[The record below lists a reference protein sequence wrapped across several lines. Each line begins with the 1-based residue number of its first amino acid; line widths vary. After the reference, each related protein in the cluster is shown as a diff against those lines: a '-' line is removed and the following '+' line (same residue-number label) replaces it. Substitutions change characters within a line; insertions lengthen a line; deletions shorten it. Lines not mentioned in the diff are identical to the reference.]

1 MKALVFCVSVDHAQQ
16 VAKDFS
22 AAGVKTKSVTAS
34 TENRNLV
41 IQELRTGQI
50 QAITTVD
57 VFNEGVDIPEV
68 DTIVLLR
75 PTESPVIF
83 LQQIGRGLRR
93 FPGKEHV
100 LVLDFI
106 GAHRAEYRVD
116 KKYEALAGKSRAE
129 IIDNL
134 IKGFPF
140 LPSGNAIQLD
150 KLSQEHILDLIK
162 RQVKPNWANLILE
175 VKSSKL
181 TNLKDY
187 LSSSGRDLFEIYR
200 AGDRDKNW
208 SAILREAGLLD
219 TQLTKIDKAL
229 LRKIHRLLH
238 LDDVYRLDQFLQLL
252 ASDNPSW
259 ESQSENQRRWTSM
272 LFWNL
277 FEDGK
282 NPTTGKVWASMDS
295 ALEELRRSS
304 AFVSEVASL
313 FEVLRSQLKAKG
325 EKFELPSLDHPLVAH
340 ATYTRFELL
349 GALGFAR
356 LSGNSLYED
365 GATKTLES
373 AREGVYFIPQA
384 KLDLFL
390 VTLNKS
396 EMLSPSIQY
405 HDYAISPNLFHWES
419 QSKTSSDSATGQRYI
434 NQKPG
439 TSDVLIAV
447 REKNSGVNGTI
458 HFKLLGPAD
467 YVKHEGSKPIAIWW
481 KLRIAMDP
489 DSFKQAAAAK
499 VS

>member
-1 MKALVFCVSVDHAQQ
+1 VFCVSVEHAQQ

-22 AAGVKTKSVTAS
+22 AAGVVTKSVTAS
-34 TENRNLV
+34 TENRNLI
-41 IQELRTGQI
+41 IQEIRTGKI

-116 KKYEALAGKSRAE
+116 KKYEALAGKPRAE

-134 IKGFPF
+134 INGFPF
-140 LPSGNAIQLD
+140 LPAGNAIQLD

-162 RQVKPNWANLILE
+162 RQVKPNWANLVSE
-175 VKSSKL
+175 VKSYGL
-181 TNLKDY
+181 TNLQGY
-187 LSSSGRDLFEIYR
+187 LAASGRELFEIYR

-208 SAILREAGLLD
+208 FAILSEAGLLNTELSSGD
-219 TQLTKIDKAL
+219 NLL
-229 LRKIHRLLH
+229 LRKVHRLLH
-238 LDDVYRLDQFLQLL
+238 IDDVYRIDKFQELL
-252 ASDNPSW
+252 ISEYKTWN
-259 ESQSENQRRWTSM
+259 SQSEKQRRWTSM
-272 LFWNL
+272 FFWNL

-282 NPTTGKVWASMDS
+282 DPNTGALWSSIDAAIS
-295 ALEELRRSS
+295 ALRTSGP
-304 AFVSEVASL
+304 FVAEAKSL
-313 FEVLRSQLKAKG
+313 FEVLRSQLKAMG
-325 EKFELPSLDHPLVAH
+325 DKFELDSIDHPLVAH

-356 LSGNSLYED
+356 LAGNSIYED
-365 GATKTLES
+365 GTTKTLDN
-373 AREGVYFIPQA
+373 AREGVYYIPNA

-390 VTLNKS
+390 VTLQKS
-396 EMLSPSIQY
+396 EKLSPSIQY
-405 HDYAISPNLFHWES
+405 HDYAISPELFHWES
-419 QSKTSSDSATGQRYI
+419 QNKTSVESDTGQRYI

-447 REKNSGVNGTI
+447 REKSAGVNGTI

-467 YVKHEGSKPIAIWW
+467 YVKHEGSKPLAIWW

-489 DSFKQAAAAK
+489 DSFEQAAAAK
-499 VS
+499 AS

>member
-1 MKALVFCVSVDHAQQ
+1 